1 MANKNGK
8 SGKPNASQGARL
20 AEQKRFLRTE
30 EACRRIMDQLFSM
43 QRASRFTEGDLAE
56 KYAIMAGIHYRKV
69 RNGKVLGPA
78 DFNAAVEV
86 CTAAR
91 RCLQQLDAGLLFEQL
106 PDSAALQQIL
116 PLIDGVLADYQQLKA
131 GRPS

>member
-8 SGKPNASQGARL
+8 AGKPNTAQGVRL
-20 AEQKRFLRTE
+20 AEQKRFQRTE
-30 EACRRIMDQLFSM
+30 EACRRIMDQLFAM
-43 QRASRFTEGDLAE
+43 QRANRFTEGELAE
-56 KYAIMAGIHYRKV
+56 KYAVMAGIHYRKV

-91 RCLQQLDAGLLFEQL
+91 RCLQQLDASLQFGQL
-106 PDSAALQQIL
+106 PDSAGLQQIL

-131 GRPS
+131 GRQP